1 MINPDLLF
9 TTQTATPAPKVIV
22 YFGNKAIHEIT
33 GPVPLVDISQN
44 INYTEAGLVDS
55 ITHQI
60 NLTGKVFKKP
70 STTPDINGQPQ
81 PSGGLT
87 SVVNSIKEL
96 ERLFVNCSN
105 GTFGISCDN
114 SMIYLATG
122 IRVTSF
128 NADKTPD
135 NWTQSADYSVSM
147 EYKTGQNPSDPDDQ
161 VENKSDSWTIEPL
174 DDLVY
179 AKFIGNVDQRGEW
192 SNPLMKPRVPSVGNP
207 VPAASVGGG
216 VFGENTLQVLSIPQ
230 FRISRRLSAK
240 GLPIPPSGTASPSGL
255 LCPGSGSAPV
265 ASYSYLN
272 AKRWV
277 EKRLGTA
284 FSGGKTINASGQL
297 IDTGSPF
304 IMDLLSGGSTNFAN
318 EFIKNKTWVYNHT
331 RSINIDV
338 FGGTYETNDSWVA
351 MPTGM
356 PYTEQYTIETS
367 TNEQFTKTV
376 RVAGSIQGLSLSPFG
391 VMNGS
396 TGVFPTGS
404 GRNISL
410 EFSLLEGASVSNLGY
425 ELPDVPSVPS
435 HNNGITSSKY
445 PNALSGWLKDIKP
458 YLYRRASLAI
468 NSPDRTLIYTNP
480 ALLGSSPPNNPI
492 YSKET
497 LLSTIPVST
506 TEGHDP
512 RKGTI
517 SYSYEYNNRLNVI
530 SGVISENI
538 TINNDAPS
546 DIVAET
552 NVIGRARGPIL
563 QKTGTTS
570 TRKTVSIEVVV
581 VPPTTIQSCFIN
593 DSGCPLFTG
602 GFVYQ
607 TINRLV
613 EGIKPFGIE
622 IGAEGAYSDLFGA
635 DFIARKNRQGIVFK
649 QSDSDSWN
657 PTGGRYSR
665 NVSWIYQQCSEDKYY
680 LDH

>member
-1 MINPDLLF
+1 
-9 TTQTATPAPKVIV
+9 
-22 YFGNKAIHEIT
+22 
-33 GPVPLVDISQN
+33 
-44 INYTEAGLVDS
+44 
-55 ITHQI
+55 
-60 NLTGKVFKKP
+60 
-70 STTPDINGQPQ
+70 
-81 PSGGLT
+81 
-87 SVVNSIKEL
+87 
-96 ERLFVNCSN
+96 
-105 GTFGISCDN
+105 
-114 SMIYLATG
+114 
-122 IRVTSF
+122 
-128 NADKTPD
+128 
-135 NWTQSADYSVSM
+135 
-147 EYKTGQNPSDPDDQ
+147 
-161 VENKSDSWTIEPL
+161 
-174 DDLVY
+174 
-179 AKFIGNVDQRGEW
+179 
-192 SNPLMKPRVPSVGNP
+192 
-207 VPAASVGGG
+207 
-216 VFGENTLQVLSIPQ
+216 
-230 FRISRRLSAK
+230 
-240 GLPIPPSGTASPSGL
+240 
-255 LCPGSGSAPV
+255 
-265 ASYSYLN
+265 
-272 AKRWV
+272 
-277 EKRLGTA
+277 
-284 FSGGKTINASGQL
+284 
-297 IDTGSPF
+297 
-304 IMDLLSGGSTNFAN
+304 MDLLSTGAGNFAT

-331 RSINIDV
+331 RSINVDV

-376 RVAGSIQGLSLSPFG
+376 RVAGNIQGLSLTPFG
-391 VMNGS
+391 VMNGT

-404 GRNISL
+404 GHNISL
-410 EFSLLEGASVSNLGY
+410 EFSLLESPSVGGIGY
-425 ELPDVPSVPS
+425 EIPDVPSVLS
-435 HNNGITSSKY
+435 HNNGITSAKY

-492 YSKET
+492 YSRET

-538 TINNDAPS
+538 SINNDAPS
-546 DIVAET
+546 DVVSET

-563 QKTGTTS
+563 QKTGTTA

-581 VPPTTIQSCFIN
+581 VPPTSIQSCFIN

-607 TINRLV
+607 TINKLI

-622 IGAEGAYSDLFGA
+622 LGTEGAYNDLFGSA
-635 DFIARKNRQGIVFK
+635 FVSSKNRQGIVFK
-649 QSDSDSWN
+649 QSDNDSWN

-665 NVSWIYQQCSEDKYY
+665 NVSWIYQQCSENKYY